1 MLRPGK
7 CPRALLGSD
16 FQLHLSLATC
26 NCSIWPLCTSNQGLS
41 RCYTSAEHIHLVS
54 LPWLCFLTLQIIK
67 YNFPISVLAMP
78 YIYIYS
84 AFWCYI
90 MHCFISCTCPW
101 HSHTCIVFQAFVSA
115 LLSPLTAQFL
125 QLHSFANTV
134 RWDSWTASIEMQIPE
149 FHYVIRRAQGCES
162 ESISLICNRKERDE
176 T

>member
-1 MLRPGK
+1 MFITIFLQYDAKVLPFMNKMQEVLRPGK

-78 YIYIYS
+78 YIYLQ
-84 AFWCYI
+84 
-90 MHCFISCTCPW
+90 
-101 HSHTCIVFQAFVSA
+101 CILVLYNA
-115 LLSPLTAQFL
+115 LLYQSYMPMAFSYMYSLSGFCFCLAVTFNSSVPAVAQFCKYCEMR
-125 QLHSFANTV
+125 QL
-134 RWDSWTASIEMQIPE
+134 DSQHRNADS
-149 FHYVIRRAQGCES
+149 
-162 ESISLICNRKERDE
+162 
-176 T
+176 